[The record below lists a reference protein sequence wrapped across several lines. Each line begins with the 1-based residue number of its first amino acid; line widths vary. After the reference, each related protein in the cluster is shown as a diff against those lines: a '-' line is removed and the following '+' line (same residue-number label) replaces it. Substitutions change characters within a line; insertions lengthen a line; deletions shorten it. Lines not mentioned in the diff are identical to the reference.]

1 MPANEPVAREFASSL
16 RGPGT
21 IRPMTRKSSVPAR
34 APTLARPEAFRGSP
48 PPDDVRVPL
57 RLTVTRGVL
66 GLELYEP
73 VVIGPIDVSGLAF
86 TLPNLSFPVD
96 LSGGVARF
104 RHRRGDLERLTLTL
118 PFEALARFVAPRLRQ
133 ALPGAQREVMWG
145 RSLGFGVG
153 VAGAGFALAFDLL
166 WAPSGGD
173 AGFLVSRARA
183 VGLSS
188 PALGHALRIMDTV
201 LGELSSRRGRHVTI
215 TGVGGRIGKA
225 LLPPVGARVPG
236 ASRVRF
242 GDVVVETDRVE
253 VELDA
258 ELPPPALGADALRE
272 LELARLVE
280 DADDRL
286 AAGDIDA
293 ARAAYIHAL
302 ERGPRQPE
310 VVRMVAE
317 IDARIGGRGEAAL
330 GLLVESL
337 PAERAGLVGAELL
350 AAVGDL
356 PGARE
361 ALRESLRDEP
371 FAPLAALAWCRL
383 GSLERGV
390 VERHAALDAA
400 VARAPSLPEARWAR
414 FDARLERGDL
424 HGALADAEHLEA
436 VYSGARAR
444 HDACRRAARA
454 LLELGHVK
462 EAGRV
467 FERALRY
474 VPDDAAATAGLA
486 RAMMQAGKKDRAVAL
501 LERAIELGER
511 RGAPHPDALVD
522 LAVLLADHL
531 DDLPQAIARV
541 REVPN
546 GSERL
551 LEARRLEGLWRSR
564 LGDVAGASLAYG
576 RMREAV
582 ELGARVGEKT
592 ALWLAEGG
600 AFEWESRR
608 EPAAAER
615 HLALALRLSPHDP
628 VLLARYREVSAE
640 LIEAQ
645 RRQRARRDD

>member
-1 MPANEPVAREFASSL
+1 M
-16 RGPGT
+16 
-21 IRPMTRKSSVPAR
+21 PAR
-34 APTLARPEAFRGSP
+34 APALVRPEAFQGSP
-48 PPDDVRVPL
+48 PPDDQRVPL

-73 VVIGPIDVSGLAF
+73 VTIGPLEVAGLAF

-104 RHRRGDLERLTLTL
+104 RHRRGDLERATLSL
-118 PFEALARFVAPRLRQ
+118 SFDALARFVAPRLRQ
-133 ALPGAQREVMWG
+133 ALPGAQREVVWG
-145 RSLGFGVG
+145 RSLGIGIG
-153 VAGAGFALAFDLL
+153 LAGSGFALAFDLL

-173 AGFLVSRARA
+173 ARFLVSRARA

-188 PALGHALRIMDTV
+188 PALGHALRIADTV
-201 LGELSSRRGRHVTI
+201 LSELATRRGRLIEVS
-215 TGVGGRIGKA
+215 GVGARLGKA
-225 LLPPVGARVPG
+225 LLPAVGARVPS
-236 ASRVRF
+236 ADRVRF
-242 GDVVVETDRVE
+242 GDVVVETDRLE

-258 ELPPPALGADALRE
+258 ELPPPGLGADALRE
-272 LELARLVE
+272 MELSHLVE
-280 DADDRL
+280 EADDRL
-286 AAGDIDA
+286 AAGDVEA
-293 ARAAYIHAL
+293 ARAAYVHAL

-310 VVRMVAE
+310 VVRMIAE
-317 IDARIGGRGEAAL
+317 IDARVGGRGEAAL

-356 PGARE
+356 EGARA
-361 ALRESLRDEP
+361 ALRDALRDEP

-383 GSLERGV
+383 AALESDV
-390 VERHAALDAA
+390 VPRHAALDAA

-414 FDARLERGDL
+414 FTARLARGDL

-454 LLELGHVK
+454 LLDQGHVK

-474 VPDDAAATAGLA
+474 LPDDAAATAGLA
-486 RAMMQAGKKDRAVAL
+486 RALMQAGKKDRAVAL
-501 LERAIELGER
+501 LERAIELGAR
-511 RGAPHPDALVD
+511 RGSSDPDALVD
-522 LAVLLADHL
+522 LALLLADHL

-551 LEARRLEGLWRSR
+551 LEARRLEGHWRGR

-582 ELGARVGEKT
+582 ELGARGGDKVSE
-592 ALWLAEGG
+592 WLAEAG
-600 AFEWESRR
+600 AFEWEARR

-640 LIEAQ
+640 VIEAQ
-645 RRQRARRDD
+645 PRGRARRE

>member
-1 MPANEPVAREFASSL
+1 
-16 RGPGT
+16 
-21 IRPMTRKSSVPAR
+21 MTRKSSVPAR
-34 APTLARPEAFRGSP
+34 APALARPEPFRGSP
-48 PPDDVRVPL
+48 PPEEQRVPL

-73 VVIGPIDVSGLAF
+73 VVIGPLEVSRLAF
-86 TLPNLSFPVD
+86 TLPHLSFPVD

-104 RHRRGDLERLTLTL
+104 RHRRGDLERLALTL
-118 PFEALARFVAPRLRQ
+118 PFEALARFLSPRIRQ
-133 ALPGAQREVMWG
+133 ALPGAQREIVWG
-145 RSLGFGVG
+145 RSLGIGVG
-153 VAGAGFALAFDLL
+153 VQGTGFALAFDVL

-173 AGFLVSRARA
+173 ARFLVSRARA

-188 PALGHALRIMDTV
+188 PALGHALRIVDTV
-201 LGELSSRRGRHVTI
+201 LGELATRRGRLVAI
-215 TGVGGRIGKA
+215 EGVGGRIGKV
-225 LLPPVGARVPG
+225 LLPPIGARVPS
-236 ASRVRF
+236 AARVRF
-242 GDVVVETDRVE
+242 GDLVVETDRAE

-258 ELPPPALGADALRE
+258 ELSPPALGADALRE

-280 DADDRL
+280 EADDRL
-286 AAGDIDA
+286 AAGDVEA
-293 ARAAYIHAL
+293 ARAAYVHAL

-356 PGARE
+356 AGARE
-361 ALRESLRDEP
+361 ALRDALRDEP

-383 GSLERGV
+383 ASFESGV

-400 VARAPSLPEARWAR
+400 VARAPGLPEARWAR
-414 FDARLERGDL
+414 FEARLARGDV
-424 HGALADAEHLEA
+424 HGALADTEHLEA
-436 VYSGARAR
+436 LYSGARAR

-454 LLELGHVK
+454 LLEQGHVK

-486 RAMMQAGKKDRAVAL
+486 RALMHAGKKDRAVAL

-511 RGAPHPDALVD
+511 RGTPDPDALVD

-541 REVPN
+541 REVPS
-546 GSERL
+546 GSERS

-564 LGDVAGASLAYG
+564 LGDLAGASLAYG

-582 ELGARVGEKT
+582 ELGARTGDQT
-592 ALWLAEGG
+592 ASYLAEAG
-600 AFEWESRR
+600 AFEWESRK

-628 VLLARYREVSAE
+628 LLLARYREVSAE
-640 LIEAQ
+640 VLEAQ
-645 RRQRARRDD
+645 RRKRSRRDD

>member
-1 MPANEPVAREFASSL
+1 
-16 RGPGT
+16 
-21 IRPMTRKSSVPAR
+21 MTRRSSAPAR
-34 APTLARPEAFRGSP
+34 APTLARPERPRGSP
-48 PPDDVRVPL
+48 PADEQHVPL
-57 RLTVTRGVL
+57 RLTITRGVL

-73 VVIGPIDVSGLAF
+73 VFVGPLEVSGLAF
-86 TLPNLSFPVD
+86 TLPHLSFPVD

-104 RHRRGDLERLTLTL
+104 RHRRGDLERLTLSL
-118 PFEALARFVAPRLRQ
+118 GFEALARFIAPRLRQ
-133 ALPGAQREVMWG
+133 ALPGVEREVVWG
-145 RSLGFGVG
+145 RSLGVGIG
-153 VAGAGFALAFDLL
+153 VAGSGFALAFDLL
-166 WAPSGGD
+166 WVPSGGD
-173 AGFLVSRARA
+173 ARFVVSRARA

-188 PALGHALRIMDTV
+188 PALGHALRIADTV
-201 LGELSSRRGRHVTI
+201 LGELSTRRGRLLSVTA
-215 TGVGGRIGKA
+215 VGGRLGKA
-225 LLPPVGARVPG
+225 LLPAVGARVPG
-236 ASRVRF
+236 AARVRF
-242 GDVVVETDRVE
+242 GDVVVQTDRVE

-272 LELARLVE
+272 MELSHLVE
-280 DADDRL
+280 EADDRL
-286 AAGDIDA
+286 AGGDVEA
-293 ARAAYIHAL
+293 ARAAYVHAL

-310 VVRMVAE
+310 VVRMIAE
-317 IDARIGGRGEAAL
+317 IDARVGGRGEAAL

-356 PGARE
+356 VGARA
-361 ALRESLRDEP
+361 ALREALRDEP

-383 GSLERGV
+383 AALESEPV
-390 VERHAALDAA
+390 PRHAALDAA

-414 FDARLERGDL
+414 FDARLARGDL

-436 VYSGARAR
+436 AYSGARAR

-454 LLELGHVK
+454 LLEQGHVK

-486 RAMMQAGKKDRAVAL
+486 RALMQAGKKDRAVAL
-501 LERAIELGER
+501 LGRAVELGER

-564 LGDVAGASLAYG
+564 LGDLAGASLAYA

-582 ELGARVGEKT
+582 ELGARTNDESAT
-592 ALWLAEGG
+592 WLAEAG

-615 HLALALRLSPHDP
+615 HLALAIRLSPHDP
-628 VLLARYREVSAE
+628 VLLARYREISADV
-640 LIEAQ
+640 IEAQ
-645 RRQRARRDD
+645 RNRRARRDE

>member
-1 MPANEPVAREFASSL
+1 M
-16 RGPGT
+16 
-21 IRPMTRKSSVPAR
+21 PAR
-34 APTLARPEAFRGSP
+34 APALVRPEPFRGSP

-73 VVIGPIDVSGLAF
+73 VVVGPLDVSGLAF

-118 PFEALARFVAPRLRQ
+118 PFEAFARFVAPRLRQ
-133 ALPGAQREVMWG
+133 ALPGAHREVVWG
-145 RSLGFGVG
+145 RSLGIGVG
-153 VAGAGFALAFDLL
+153 IAGTGFALAFDLL

-173 AGFLVSRARA
+173 ARFVVSRARA

-188 PALGHALRIMDTV
+188 PALGHALRIADTV
-201 LGELSSRRGRHVTI
+201 LGDLATRRGRLVAI
-215 TGVGGRIGKA
+215 GGVGARIGKA
-225 LLPPVGARVPG
+225 LLPPVGARVPSAG
-236 ASRVRF
+236 RVRF
-242 GDVVVETDRVE
+242 GDVLVETDRVE

-258 ELPPPALGADALRE
+258 ELPPPALGLDALRE
-272 LELARLVE
+272 MELAHLVE
-280 DADDRL
+280 EADDRL
-286 AAGDIDA
+286 AAGDVEG
-293 ARAAYIHAL
+293 ARAAYVHAL

-310 VVRMVAE
+310 IVRMVAE

-356 PGARE
+356 PGARD
-361 ALRESLRDEP
+361 ALREALRDEP

-383 GSLERGV
+383 AALEGGA
-390 VERHAALDAA
+390 VEKHAALDAA

-414 FDARLERGDL
+414 FAARLERGDV

-436 VYSGARAR
+436 LYSGARAR
-444 HDACRRAARA
+444 HEACRRAARA
-454 LLELGHVK
+454 LLEQGHVK
-462 EAGRV
+462 ESGRV

-486 RAMMQAGKKDRAVAL
+486 RSLMQAGKKDRAVAL

-511 RGAPHPDALVD
+511 RGAPDPDALVD

-546 GSERL
+546 ASERS

-564 LGDVAGASLAYG
+564 LGDMAGASLAYG

-582 ELGARVGEKT
+582 ELGARVAQQTAEWLGE
-592 ALWLAEGG
+592 AG

-640 LIEAQ
+640 VLDAQ
-645 RRQRARRDD
+645 RRGRSRRED